1 MTKAELYKKACMLPL
16 LPGVYIIRDKS
27 GTIIYIGKAKRLRI
41 RVSQYFREGVP
52 HDNKVSQMI
61 AHAYAFDVIVCQSEF
76 EALVLE
82 ASQIKAHT
90 PKYNILLKD
99 DKGYSYIK
107 VTKDEWP
114 RLSFTLQKEDDGAE
128 YIGPYTSSFAA
139 RQMAET
145 AMDAFLLPRCSRRFP
160 QEIGRGRPCLNAH
173 IGKCMAVCSGKIS
186 RENYEQAVK
195 SAVHLIRYGKK
206 DILKTLNER
215 MLEASD
221 RLEFETAAL
230 IRDQIAAITKV
241 TAGQKVVVD
250 PDVEMDVVA
259 LAGTPGSVCAA
270 VLRFREGR
278 LTDKREFLFHDTA
291 DIAAV
296 REEFLP
302 RYYLDDEQIPKV
314 IAVDELP
321 PDVDALQQAL
331 NEKRGSEVQLYVPQ
345 RGDKAHLVEMAHTN
359 AVERLARESGRYAR
373 EEKLL
378 DELAQVLGLPEPPRT
393 IESYDISN
401 WGDGTSVC
409 GMVTFRDGKPYKAG
423 YRKFKMKT
431 VAGTDDYA
439 SLASL
444 AALYQE
450 QSLIFNTSYEDIF
463 DSFYIASSAGLFP
476 EEKRID
482 EDALRAFLQSTR
494 EMIDAQQ
501 ITAQTNEYVMA
512 SGNGQSVAQ
521 SEFAMSLI
529 KVAEGSY
536 PCGTGVVSS
545 RSDALKLFW
554 SYPAVAIRPLPGS
567 GFEAKEIVSIPA
579 NAANPTLAKAF
590 VQIMLTDPVVQL
602 NSLYKGFSVQR
613 DVENSYLAQ
622 TIADGEQTYA
632 ADPLTCDWDSLIEE
646 LGAPS
651 VSSTTI
657 YDVTH
662 EAAFDYYGNEIDL
675 DTAVQ
680 RIEENLGLYF
690 SEQQ

>member
-27 GTIIYIGKAKRLRI
+27 DTIIYIGKAKRLRI

-378 DELAQVLGLPEPPRT
+378 DELAQVLGLPKPPRT

-450 QSLIFNTSYEDIF
+450 QSLIFSRRAAEYEKYSEMAANGEPSSNYFGQKPDLLLMDGGRGQVSAAKAALAGTALADVPLYGMVKDDHHRTRAIV
-463 DSFYIASSAGLFP
+463 DSEGREIAINMNRGTFTFVTA
-476 EEKRID
+476 IQD
-482 EDALRAFLQSTR
+482 ETHRF
-494 EMIDAQQ
+494 
-501 ITAQTNEYVMA
+501 
-512 SGNGQSVAQ
+512 
-521 SEFAMSLI
+521 
-529 KVAEGSY
+529 
-536 PCGTGVVSS
+536 
-545 RSDALKLFW
+545 
-554 SYPAVAIRPLPGS
+554 
-567 GFEAKEIVSIPA
+567 A
-579 NAANPTLAKAF
+579 NAYRKQQMKQKSYSSTLTEVPGVGPKTAKALMTQF
-590 VQIMLTDPVVQL
+590 KSVSAVKEATPDQL
-602 NSLYKGFSVQR
+602 
-613 DVENSYLAQ
+613 ENTPGVGRQMAQ
-622 TIADGEQTYA
+622 TIYE
-632 ADPLTCDWDSLIEE
+632 
-646 LGAPS
+646 
-651 VSSTTI
+651 
-657 YDVTH
+657 
-662 EAAFDYYGNEIDL
+662 
-675 DTAVQ
+675 
-680 RIEENLGLYF
+680 YF
-690 SEQQ
+690 HPQG

>member
-1 MTKAELYKKACMLPL
+1 MTKAELYQKACMLPL

-27 GTIIYIGKAKRLRI
+27 DTIIYIGKAKRLRI

-107 VTKDEWP
+107 VTREAWP
-114 RLSFTLQKEDDGAE
+114 RLSFVLQKEEDDAE

-145 AMDAFLLPRCSRRFP
+145 ALDAFLLPRCSKRFP
-160 QEIGRGRPCLNAH
+160 QDIGKGRPCLNAH

-186 RENYEQAVK
+186 CENYNQAVK
-195 SAVHLIRYGKK
+195 NAVHLIRYGKK

-230 IRDQIAAITKV
+230 LRDQINAITKV

-250 PDVEMDVVA
+250 PEVEMDVVA
-259 LAGTPGSVCAA
+259 LAGTPSSVCAA

-302 RYYLDDEQIPKV
+302 RYYLDDEQIPKI

-321 PDVDALQQAL
+321 PDSEVLQQAL

-378 DELAQVLGLPEPPRT
+378 DEMAQVLGLSKPPRT

-401 WGDGTSVC
+401 WGDGSSVC
-409 GMVTFRDGKPYKAG
+409 GMVTFKDGKPFKAG

-439 SLASL
+439 SLAETVSRR
-444 AALYQE
+444 AAE
-450 QSLIFNTSYEDIF
+450 YEK
-463 DSFYIASSAGLFP
+463 YA
-476 EEKRID
+476 
-482 EDALRAFLQSTR
+482 
-494 EMIDAQQ
+494 AQ
-501 ITAQTNEYVMA
+501 AE
-512 SGNGQSVAQ
+512 NGQSSGNWFGQKPDLLLMDGGRGQVSAAKEALAGTALADVPLYGMVKDDHHRTRAIVDDAGGEIAINRHRNIFTFVTNIQ
-521 SEFAMSLI
+521 DETHRYANDYRKRMMH
-529 KVAEGSY
+529 KKSY
-536 PCGTGVVSS
+536 AAT
-545 RSDALKLFW
+545 LTE
-554 SYPAVAIRPLPGS
+554 LPGVGPKTS
-567 GFEAKEIVSIPA
+567 AALLAHFKTVTAVKQASISD
-579 NAANPTLAKAF
+579 LEEVKGISHAKA
-590 VQIMLTDPVVQL
+590 
-602 NSLYKGFSVQR
+602 
-613 DVENSYLAQ
+613 EN
-622 TIADGEQTYA
+622 
-632 ADPLTCDWDSLIEE
+632 
-646 LGAPS
+646 
-651 VSSTTI
+651 I
-657 YDVTH
+657 YN
-662 EAAFDYYGNEIDL
+662 AL
-675 DTAVQ
+675 RQ
-680 RIEENLGLYF
+680 
-690 SEQQ
+690 